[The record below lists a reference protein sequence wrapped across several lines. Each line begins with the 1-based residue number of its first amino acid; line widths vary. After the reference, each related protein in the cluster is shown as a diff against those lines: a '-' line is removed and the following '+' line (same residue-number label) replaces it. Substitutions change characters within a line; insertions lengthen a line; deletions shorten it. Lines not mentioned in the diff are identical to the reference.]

1 MVNKEIIKPL
11 EEIWNYMKLN
21 MKIEK
26 SDLIIGCGCMN
37 LEIPV
42 KCAELLKG
50 NYAQNILF
58 SGGLGKLTTSNFDRT
73 EAEIYKD
80 IAIKEGIKPNKIFIE
95 NKSTNTGDNFRFS
108 LKIIEKYKIKS
119 DKIIIV
125 HNNLSQRR
133 TLSVARAI
141 IKDKKLIITSPDKT
155 FSQFIEKLSNVT
167 EERKQNIISVIVGDI
182 QRLIIYP
189 QLGWQTENNVP
200 ETIIEDYY
208 KLKNMGYDKYI
219 YDKEKIQNLIDKHGI
234 VKGYEANYFN

>member
-21 MKIEK
+21 MKTEK

-42 KCAELLKG
+42 KCAELLKE

-119 DKIIIV
+119 DRIIIV

-167 EERKQNIISVIVGDI
+167 EERKQNIIPVIVGDI